1 MGVGYIMYSQLRYLK
16 ILNHKNGME
25 DSKADRK
32 SRRFRNFCFTVNN
45 YDAADLQ
52 SIMGQTA
59 FTYVICGEEVGDS
72 GTPHIQGY
80 AELEK
85 QTRFN
90 AVVRM
95 LPGGTHIES
104 RRGTGQQAMEYCKK
118 DGTFHEAGN
127 MRNPG
132 KRNDIQKLRDA
143 IDEGATLL
151 ELYATCDAMFRYP
164 AAGKQYLRLKK
175 KARLTPMALDL
186 RPWQA
191 ELTTVVTGA
200 VHPRQV
206 LWYWDPIGNTGKT
219 TMARYFVRNHKAFY
233 TNGGKH
239 ADIACAY
246 NEEKI
251 VIFDFTR
258 DSKERVPY
266 SIIEAIKN
274 GMLFSGKY
282 NSTTKYFDIPHV
294 VCFANF
300 PPERDKLSADRWDIH
315 EIVTI

>member
-1 MGVGYIMYSQLRYLK
+1 
-16 ILNHKNGME
+16 ME
-25 DSKADRK
+25 DAKRQRSDGKQ
-32 SRRFRNFCFTVNN
+32 SSGRRFRNFCFTVNN
-45 YDAADLQ
+45 PGAGDLQ
-52 SIMGQTA
+52 SIMDETA

-90 AVVRM
+90 TVVRM
-95 LPGGTHIES
+95 LPQGTHIES
-104 RRGTGQQAMEYCKK
+104 RRGTAQQAMEYCKK
-118 DGTFHEAGN
+118 DGTWHEAGC
-127 MRNPG
+127 MRNAG

-143 IDEGATLL
+143 IDEGATEL

-164 AAGKQYLRLKK
+164 AAAKQYLRLTK
-175 KARLTPMALDL
+175 KAKMTPMDLVL
-186 RPWQA
+186 RPWQS
-191 ELTTVVTGA
+191 ELTTAVTGV

-206 LWYWDPIGNTGKT
+206 LWYWDPTGNTGKT

-251 VIFDFTR
+251 VVFDFTR
-258 DSKERVPY
+258 DQEERVPY

-282 NSTTKYFDIPHV
+282 NSCCKYFEIPHV

-300 PPERDKLSADRWDIH
+300 EPDKEKLSVDRWDVHRIN
-315 EIVTI
+315 TI